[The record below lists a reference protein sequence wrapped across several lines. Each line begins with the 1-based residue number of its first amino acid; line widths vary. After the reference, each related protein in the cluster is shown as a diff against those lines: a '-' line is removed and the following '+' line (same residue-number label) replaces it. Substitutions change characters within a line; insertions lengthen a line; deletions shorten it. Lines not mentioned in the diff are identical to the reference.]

1 MGSEQIREIFANN
14 LRKLLQLSDKKQ
26 ADVLRDL
33 GIKQTTFSSWCN
45 GTKFPRADKLDM
57 LAIYFGVSREA
68 LISENLG
75 EAGADNVLDGY
86 FPKVQYAGP
95 IAAHFNAT
103 PTELREY
110 WPVPP
115 EWLGHRKPEDF
126 FIALVDGN
134 SMYPHYQNGDHIL
147 CLRCSDMEY
156 SGRVGIMLLAG
167 GEATLKKIEYKPGE
181 DWVDLVP
188 MNPEYMTTRIEGADL
203 EQCRVVGRVVRLIR
217 KTDDI

>member
-1 MGSEQIREIFANN
+1 MGAYRLRGIFSKN
-14 LRKLLQLSDKKQ
+14 LK
-26 ADVLRDL
+26 DVLSRNSITQAEL
-33 GIKQTTFSSWCN
+33 
-45 GTKFPRADKLDM
+45 ADM
-57 LAIYFGVSREA
+57 MGVSYSSVSAWCTGVKMPRMDKIEWIA
-68 LISENLG
+68 NRFGIQKSDLIEDRGDLN
-75 EAGADNVLDGY
+75 NVASGD
-86 FPKVQYAGP
+86 FAKVQYAGP

-103 PTELREY
+103 PTELHEY
-110 WPVPP
+110 WHVPP

-134 SMYPHYQNGDHIL
+134 SMYPHYQDGDYIL

-167 GEATLKKIEYKPGE
+167 GEATLKKIEYKLGE

-188 MNPEYMTTRIEGADL
+188 MNPEFITTRIEGADL

>member
-1 MGSEQIREIFANN
+1 MVKKDSCANRILMGLEARNM
-14 LRKLLQLSDKKQ
+14 KQ
-26 ADVLRDL
+26 ADLCEL
-33 GIKQTTFSSWCN
+33 TGIPKSAMSQYCKGAFVPKQ
-45 GTKFPRADKLDM
+45 
-57 LAIYFGVSREA
+57 SRTA
-68 LISENLG
+68 LIAKALNVN
-75 EAGADNVLDGY
+75 EAWLMGYNVPMEREQNESIVY
-86 FPKVQYAGP
+86 EFQKVQYAGP

-103 PTELREY
+103 PTELHEY

-126 FIALVDGN
+126 FIAMVDGN
-134 SMYPHYQNGDHIL
+134 SMYPHYQNGDYIL

-156 SGRVGIMLLAG
+156 SGRVGIMLLG
-167 GEATLKKIEYKPGE
+167 NGEATLKKIEYKPGE

-188 MNPEYMTTRIEGADL
+188 MNPEYITTRIEGADL